1 MSPGNYSG
9 RIEFSGIGIA
19 NGCKSVEVA
28 LTVSGPALLSTE
40 DRDQERRGDYALPQ
54 SSGVNITS
62 RRTQTDEQ
70 SSFARIT
77 AVGDG
82 SNLKCGVSV
91 GHLCAEVAAH
101 LRHHLIQGS
110 NCLLDERIG
119 AGRKVLHQDNRAC
132 VLCFLPNLR
141 QDSPQVIPVR
151 EKGAF
156 GVLQSPLYA
165 CNKLRIGGTGAR

>member
-1 MSPGNYSG
+1 MRRASAPH
-9 RIEFSGIGIA
+9 R
-19 NGCKSVEVA
+19 NGPVPTGSRRPHAPPHSFA
-28 LTVSGPALLSTE
+28 LTVSSPALLPAE
-40 DRDQERRGDYALPQ
+40 DRDQDRRGEHVLPQ

-62 RRTQTDEQ
+62 RRSQTDEQ

-91 GHLCAEVAAH
+91 GHLCPELAAH
-101 LRHHLIQGS
+101 LRHHVIQGS

-119 AGRKVLHQDNRAC
+119 AGRKVFHQDNRAC

-151 EKGAF
+151 EKGAV
-156 GVLQSPLYA
+156 GVLQSSLYA
-165 CNKLRIGGTGAR
+165 CNKVRIGG